1 MNRLVTHRLLW
12 TFICCSCFLGEL
24 QAQVTSYLPGTDLL
38 YYRETTRER
47 REQTWQNMTQNGIRR
62 KLQVPLRGDTEQNYL
77 DAFWSIALTGF
88 HTPEIDSIVAH
99 SLSVWQERSP
109 NFQVGLLELLH
120 SRFPR
125 RYDSAVIQLAHRTRN
140 MRVFSAAIAY
150 LPPDSN
156 WLNVIQSKLADTSMR
171 FSRRDS
177 ILIRYAQLRASGNIK
192 QFGSLAPLRQRNW
205 QPFNQP
211 LVVSFQRHN
220 RNFPGLVMV
229 LDTGRKWMRE
239 ADGRYFAVPQ
249 FARSV
254 TNMPG
259 IFTNGNTPQG
269 LYRMK
274 GFGVSKSNFI
284 GPTANLQLTMPGE
297 TSPAKFTQKS
307 ISDPDWKLSYYL
319 DLFPNEWKTIPG
331 LQTSYWAGMMGRSEI
346 IAHGTTLDPAWYK
359 TEPYYPLTPTQGCL
373 CASELWSSVDGKRMF
388 SDQWQ
393 LAKMVAKAGGSDG
406 YLLVIEINDKQE
418 PVTLSEI
425 LSLLGLTP

>member
-1 MNRLVTHRLLW
+1 MTHRYWWIIILLVCLDAE
-12 TFICCSCFLGEL
+12 TE
-24 QAQVTSYLPGTDLL
+24 AQVTSYLPGTDLL

-47 REQTWQNMTQNGIRR
+47 RELTWQNMTQNGIRR

-88 HTPEIDSIVAH
+88 HPPDIDSILERSI
-99 SLSVWQERSP
+99 SLWQERSP
-109 NFQVGLLELLH
+109 NFQLGLLELLH
-120 SRFPR
+120 SRFAR
-125 RYDSAVIQLAHRTRN
+125 RYDSAVTQLAQRTRN

-150 LPPDSN
+150 LPPDTS
-156 WLNVIQSKLADTSMR
+156 WLSVIQSKLADTSMH

-192 QFGSLAPLRQRNW
+192 QFGSLTPLKQRNW
-205 QPFNQP
+205 QPNKQP

-220 RNFPGLVMV
+220 RNYPGLVMV
-229 LDTGRKWMRE
+229 LDTGRNWMRE
-239 ADGRYFAVPQ
+239 ADGRYFVVPQ

-297 TSPAKFTQKS
+297 TSPAKFTQKP
-307 ISDPDWKLSYYL
+307 ISETEWKLAYYM
-319 DLFPNEWKTIPG
+319 DLLPNEWKQIPG
-331 LQTSYWAGMMGRSEI
+331 LQTSYWAGMMGRAEI

-359 TEPYYPLTPTQGCL
+359 SEPYYPLTPTQGCL
-373 CASELWSSVDGKRMF
+373 CATELWSGVDGKRMF

-406 YLLVIEINDKQE
+406 YLLVIEIDDKQQ
-418 PVTLSEI
+418 PVTVPEI

>member
-1 MNRLVTHRLLW
+1 MQYRLGWMIGLLG
-12 TFICCSCFLGEL
+12 FLHVEL
-24 QAQVTSYLPGTDLL
+24 VAQVTSHLPGGEIV

-47 REQTWQNMTQNGIRR
+47 REQTWNNITQNGIRR
-62 KLQVPLRGDTEQNYL
+62 KLQSPLRGDTEQNYL
-77 DAFWSIALTGF
+77 DAFWAIALTGF
-88 HTPEIDSIVAH
+88 HPPDIDSILER
-99 SLSVWQERSP
+99 SISVWQERSP
-109 NFQVGLLELLH
+109 SFQVGLLELLH

-150 LPPDSN
+150 LPPDTR
-156 WLNVIQSKLADTSMR
+156 WLGVIQSKLSDTSMR

-192 QFGSLAPLRQRNW
+192 EFASLAPFKQRSW
-205 QPFNQP
+205 QPYQQP

-220 RNFPGLVMV
+220 RNYPGLVMV
-229 LDTGRKWMRE
+229 LDTSKNWMRE

-274 GFGVSKSNFI
+274 GFGVSASNFI
-284 GPTANLQLTMPGE
+284 GPTPNLQLTMPGE
-297 TSPAKFTQKS
+297 TSPAKFTQKP
-307 ISDPDWKLSYYL
+307 ITDTTWKLAYYV
-319 DLFPNEWKTIPG
+319 DLLPNEWKQVPG
-331 LQTSYWAGMMGRSEI
+331 MQTSYWAGMLGRTEI
-346 IAHGTTLDPAWYK
+346 IAHGTTLDPTWYK
-359 TEPYYPLTPTQGCL
+359 QEPYYPLTPTQGCL
-373 CASELWSSVDGKRMF
+373 CCTELWSSVDGKRMF
-388 SDQWQ
+388 SDQRQ
-393 LAKMVAKAGGSDG
+393 LAKMVARAGGPDG
-406 YLLVIEINDKQE
+406 YLLVIEIDDQPKA
-418 PVTLSEI
+418 VTVAEV